1 MPVFPHS
8 YLHRVATHIFA
19 GVGAPPEEARV
30 VADHLVGANLA
41 GHDSHGVIQIISYVE
56 RIRKGQLK
64 PGAKIQVTAES
75 PTTARID
82 GNWGF
87 GYVVTTRAVEVAV
100 HKAVENNVAAISI
113 LRQGHIGRLA
123 DYTTALA
130 REGMIGLLTSDSG
143 RTSKAV
149 VPFGGRVPCLGT
161 NPISIAIPSNQEGPV
176 FIDMAT
182 SVVASGKLSVARNRG
197 ERVPAG
203 WLIDRDGNPTTDPTN
218 FAAMLP
224 LGGERGNKGYGLSF
238 MIEVFAGL
246 LTGIGYGIDPSGW
259 HNDGCLMVAIK
270 VDAFRPLEEF
280 KRDVDDF
287 VRQVKSTPPAPGF
300 QEVMYPG
307 EPEWRMAQKR
317 AREGVFIEE
326 ATWTSLQGL
335 MRELGVADEV
345 GRP

>member
-1 MPVFPHS
+1 MPVFRHS
-8 YLHRVATHIFA
+8 YLHRVATHVFTS
-19 GVGAPPEEARV
+19 VGAPPEEARV

-41 GHDSHGVIQIISYVE
+41 GHDSHGVIQIVSYVQ

-64 PGAKIQVTAES
+64 PGARIQVTAES

-100 HKAVENNVAAISI
+100 HKAAENNVAAISI

-130 REGMIGLLTSDSG
+130 GEGMIGLLTSDSG

-149 VPFGGRVPCLGT
+149 APFGGRVPCLGT

-287 VRQVKSTPPAPGF
+287 IRQVKSTPPAPGF

-335 MRELGVADEV
+335 MRELGVADDV